1 MCVMKCDDFIVLV
14 IKKYGYFY
22 NGKKM
27 VLLELCLL
35 YFLICLNMVKLFII
49 KY

>member
-14 IKKYGYFY
+14 IKKYGYLY

-27 VLLELCLL
+27 VPPELCLL
-35 YFLICLNMVKLFII
+35 HPPICPNMVKSFII
-49 KY
+49 KH